1 MKDKTP
7 HNCIFCGSQ
16 ISGSH
21 PNERIHIHRWVKA
34 SHNNSKREKTTVDLP
49 TCALC
54 HKKFHPYSKVLF
66 RFAAGTSIIAVIC
79 VLFSFIQR
87 DIFSVSLFDGIIWF
101 VFCAGG
107 AALFTYFGYILA
119 FKLFDDAFTASVK
132 VKPYNDL
139 PIVKY
144 VIENGFVDENDEKYK
159 IIRVEDEGFVSFLEF
174 RNVLKNKYQ
183 VK

>member
-1 MKDKTP
+1 MKDKIP
-7 HNCIFCGSQ
+7 HNCIFCGSP

-34 SHNNSKREKTTVDLP
+34 SQRNAKREKTTVDLP

-54 HKKFHPYSKVLF
+54 HKKFHPYSKVLL
-66 RFAAGTSIIAVIC
+66 RFATGASIFAVVC

-87 DIFSVSLFDGIIWF
+87 DIFSVSLLGGIIGF

-107 AALFTYFGYILA
+107 AALFTYFGYILT
-119 FKLFDDAFTASVK
+119 FTFFDDAFTASVK

-144 VIENGFVDENDEKYK
+144 VIENGFVDENDKNYK
-159 IIRVEDEGFVSFLEF
+159 ILSVEDEGFVSFLEF

>member
-1 MKDKTP
+1 M
-7 HNCIFCGSQ
+7 
-16 ISGSH
+16 
-21 PNERIHIHRWVKA
+21 
-34 SHNNSKREKTTVDLP
+34 
-49 TCALC
+49 
-54 HKKFHPYSKVLF
+54 
-66 RFAAGTSIIAVIC
+66 
-79 VLFSFIQR
+79 
-87 DIFSVSLFDGIIWF
+87 SLFDGIIWF

-107 AALFTYFGYILA
+107 AALFTYSGYILA

-159 IIRVEDEGFVSFLEF
+159 IISVEDEGFVSFLEF

-183 VK
+183 AK